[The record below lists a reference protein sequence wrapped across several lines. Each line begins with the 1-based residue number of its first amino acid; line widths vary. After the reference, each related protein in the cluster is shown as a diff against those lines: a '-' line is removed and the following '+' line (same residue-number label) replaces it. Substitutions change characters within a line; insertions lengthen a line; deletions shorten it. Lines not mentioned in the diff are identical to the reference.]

1 MSMIRKAAALLLTLL
16 AAAPALNAAAQE
28 VVSSETVA
36 AGASEGGGGAL
47 AQVETTLVA
56 EVREESMGSSG
67 NPVRYFVPARLLE
80 QGREVF
86 YTVRIKNP
94 GAQFAADVAVVQ
106 RIPQNTDYV
115 PNSATGPGA
124 EISVSAD
131 GGVTFGPEG
140 GLTYTD
146 PTGIA
151 RPATTQDYT
160 HIRWRLRNPLAPGAI
175 ALARFR
181 AVFR

>member
-1 MSMIRKAAALLLTLL
+1 MIRKAAALLLTIL
-16 AAAPALNAAAQE
+16 AAALAVNAGAAE
-28 VVSSETVA
+28 VVSSETVV
-36 AGASEGGGGAL
+36 AGPPGAGGEAL

-56 EVREESMGSSG
+56 EIREEGTGGSG
-67 NPVRYFVPARLLE
+67 NPVTYFAPARLLE

-94 GAQFAADVAVVQ
+94 GAQFAVDVAVVQ
-106 RIPQNTDYV
+106 RIPQNTYYV
-115 PNSATGPGA
+115 PNSASGPGV

-131 GGVTFGPEG
+131 GGATFGPEG
-140 GLTYTD
+140 RLTYTD

-151 RPATTQDYT
+151 RPATAQDYT